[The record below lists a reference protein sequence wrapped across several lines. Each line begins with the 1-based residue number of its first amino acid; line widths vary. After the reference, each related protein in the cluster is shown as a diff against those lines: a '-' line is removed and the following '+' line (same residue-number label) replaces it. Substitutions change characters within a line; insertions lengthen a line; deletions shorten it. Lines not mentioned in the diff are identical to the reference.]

1 MGLFTRNRFVG
12 LIACCAPAIF
22 IFLVG
27 ALIASQQLGVQKSQ
41 PFDYVKTDIG
51 EAAPTLAQ
59 ITSLPNS
66 AWTTLP
72 RGETIKG
79 EIRNYH
85 YWMRVEIPPVAT
97 DSKAD
102 EPQTTVVGIPLMY
115 VQDVEFYLQDHAKN
129 APREV
134 SSGRKPSTWE
144 STSEPV
150 YRITASPKHRQFLY
164 VHLLST
170 RLLKLPL
177 YVLSAQ
183 DYRDKITER
192 QLFLSIINGGL
203 LFMMAIAL
211 VLYFLLHQPLYLY
224 SCSFQAFLALVLSC
238 TNGALFHYLPWLTA
252 TPYLHQLLIIEASTF
267 AILSFGLAALEIL
280 PKLPS
285 TATLMRR
292 WKTEIMVV
300 FALMV
305 LAPAV
310 PSSLHTVIVA
320 VSLVALVAELTA
332 FLMSPYTGIM
342 HMRPIIVMGSSFW
355 STFLLTLLAISGIL
369 PNSIYLENAYAIGQ
383 FWAAVI
389 LAGEIARR
397 TRTLDTERLD
407 VLNKLKSGD
416 ALRPE
421 LSSPTYSEEL
431 HVSIMFIDI
440 ISFSVISEHR
450 SPEST
455 FKELSKRLRSLTE
468 IIERHGGTID
478 RSLGDGLLCFFGDGH
493 GQEHHAMRA
502 FRAAAAIQ
510 QSIMAEAKVALAL
523 EEERILMPVRIG
535 IHSDQVVIGNIA
547 GAMQIDFTMV
557 GQGVNF
563 ASNLEQ
569 ACGPFQIM
577 VSHETYTLL
586 IANDFPASMFSSINI
601 AVKHRHSLLQA
612 FEHNPF
618 MNESGT
624 VDRAMNLHY
633 GQLGMS
639 AREVRYAVHPE
650 SLLTL
655 VGEYGEHQVLDFS
668 LYGFRARSTTF
679 LGQHAI
685 FEATIHSSQSVT
697 DHALS
702 EKLLRSLTI
711 EVRWSRSYNNYF
723 EHGLKIVGSSQEQAH
738 FRVALMLASTGP
750 SHAVR
755 RLA

>member
-1 MGLFTRNRFVG
+1 MDLFTRNHTVG
-12 LIACCAPAIF
+12 LIACCAPAIL
-22 IFLVG
+22 ICLVG
-27 ALIASQQLGVQKSQ
+27 AFIASQQLGVQKSQ
-41 PFDYVKTDIG
+41 PFEYIKTDTG

-59 ITSLPNS
+59 VTSLPSS
-66 AWTTLP
+66 AWTQQP
-72 RGETIKG
+72 RGGMIGG
-79 EIRNYH
+79 ELRDQNF
-85 YWMRVEIPPVAT
+85 WMRVEIPPVAT

-102 EPQTTVVGIPLMY
+102 ELKTTVVGIPLMY
-115 VQDVEFYLQDHAKN
+115 VQDVEFYLQDSAKQL
-129 APREV
+129 PRQV
-134 SSGRKPSTWE
+134 LSGRAPSTWQ

-150 YRITASPKHRQFLY
+150 YRITASPKHTQYLY
-164 VHLLST
+164 VNLHST
-170 RLLKLPL
+170 KLLKVPL
-177 YVLSAQ
+177 FILSEQ
-183 DYRDKITER
+183 NYRKKITER
-192 QLFLSIINGGL
+192 QLFLGIVYGGF

-211 VLYFLLHQPLYLY
+211 ILYFLLHKPLYLY
-224 SCSFQAFLALVLSC
+224 ICSFQAFLALVLSS
-238 TNGALFHYLPWLTA
+238 TNGAFFNYLPWLA
-252 TPYLHQLLIIEASTF
+252 GTPHLHQLFIIEASTF
-267 AILSFGLAALEIL
+267 AILSFGLAVLAIF
-280 PKLPS
+280 PKLQN
-285 TATLMRR
+285 TAQLMRR
-292 WKTEIMVV
+292 WKIEIIVV
-300 FALMV
+300 FVIM
-305 LAPAV
+305 LAIPAI
-310 PSSLHTVIVA
+310 PSSQHTLIVA

-332 FLMSPYTGIM
+332 FVMSPYTTIM
-342 HMRPIIVMGSSFW
+342 NMRPIIVMGSSFW
-355 STFLLTLLAISGIL
+355 STFLLTLLAIAGIL
-369 PNSIYLENAYAIGQ
+369 PNSIYLESAYAVGQ

-397 TRTLDTERLD
+397 TRTLDRERLE
-407 VLNKLKSGD
+407 VLDKLKSGD
-416 ALRPE
+416 ALRTE
-421 LSSPTYSEEL
+421 LSTPTYSEEL

-455 FKELSKRLRSLTE
+455 FKELSKRLRSLTG

-478 RSLGDGLLCFFGDGH
+478 RSLGDGLLCFFGQGL
-493 GQEHHAMRA
+493 GQEHHAVRA
-502 FRAAAAIQ
+502 LRAAVAIQ

-523 EEERILMPVRIG
+523 EDERILMPVRIG

-547 GAMQIDFTMV
+547 GAMKIDFTMV

-577 VSHETYTLL
+577 VSRETYTLL
-586 IANDFPASMFSSINI
+586 IAYDFSASMFSSINI

-618 MNESGT
+618 MRESGA

-650 SLLTL
+650 AQLTL

-685 FEATIHSSQSVT
+685 FEATIHSSQPAT

-750 SHAVR
+750 SHTVR

>member
-1 MGLFTRNRFVG
+1 MGLFTRNRSVG
-12 LIACCAPAIF
+12 LIACCAPAIL

-41 PFDYVKTDIG
+41 PFDYIKTDIG

-66 AWTTLP
+66 AWTTLTK
-72 RGETIKG
+72 GTTIKG
-79 EIRNYH
+79 ETRAH
-85 YWMRVEIPPVAT
+85 TYWMRVAIPPVAT
-97 DSKAD
+97 DSKID
-102 EPQTTVVGIPLMY
+102 EAKTTVAGIPLMY
-115 VQDVEFYLQDHAKN
+115 VQDVEFYLQENTQKL
-129 APREV
+129 PRQIL
-134 SSGRKPSTWE
+134 SGRTPSTWE

-150 YRITASPKHRQFLY
+150 YRITPSPNHTQFLY
-164 VHLLST
+164 VHLIST
-170 RLLKLPL
+170 RLLKVPL
-177 YVLSAQ
+177 YVLSEQ
-183 DYRDKITER
+183 NYRDKINER

-211 VLYFLLHQPLYLY
+211 VLYFLLHQPLYFY
-224 SCSFQAFLALVLSC
+224 SCGFQAFLALVLSS
-238 TNGALFHYLPWLTA
+238 TNGAIFHYLPWLAA
-252 TPYLHQLLIIEASTF
+252 TPHIHQLLIIEASTF

-292 WKTEIMVV
+292 WKTEIIVV
-300 FALMV
+300 FALMILV
-305 LAPAV
+305 PAV
-310 PSSLHTVIVA
+310 PSSIHTVIVA
-320 VSLVALVAELTA
+320 VSFVALVAELTA
-332 FLMSPYTGIM
+332 FLMSPYTSIM

-355 STFLLTLLAISGIL
+355 STFLLTILAIAGIL
-369 PNSIYLENAYAIGQ
+369 PNSTYLENAYAIGQ

-397 TRTLDTERLD
+397 TRILDGERRE
-407 VLNKLKSGD
+407 VLSKLKSGD
-416 ALRPE
+416 PLRPE
-421 LSSPTYSEEL
+421 LSTPTQTEEI

-478 RSLGDGLLCFFGDGH
+478 RSLGDGLLCFFGQ
-493 GQEHHAMRA
+493 GQEHHAVRA

-510 QSIMAEAKVALAL
+510 QSIMAEAKVALAF
-523 EEERILMPVRIG
+523 EDERILMPVRIG
-535 IHSDQVVIGNIA
+535 IHTDQVVIGNIA

-577 VSHETYTLL
+577 VSHETYTLM
-586 IANDFPASMFSSINI
+586 IANNFPASMFSSINI
-601 AVKHRHSLLQA
+601 AVKHRQSLLLA

-618 MNESGT
+618 MNESGA

-633 GQLGMS
+633 SQLGLS

-650 SLLTL
+650 SQLTL

-685 FEATIHSSQSVT
+685 FEATIHSSQPGT
-697 DHALS
+697 NQALS

-711 EVRWSRSYNNYF
+711 EVRWSRSYHNYF

-738 FRVALMLASTGP
+738 FRVALMLAASENP
-750 SHAVR
+750 HPKR